1 MEQVKLLSMTVLLT
15 VLIWAG
21 ADSLVN
27 EVVSIRVSFE
37 VEPVAD
43 PDMLVE
49 LDPPAKTR
57 WVEVQVSGPRKIIED
72 VKKRGAISARLRIDD
87 RPAGTHELVLDRD
100 LIRRALREQG
110 PTFDRLTVLS
120 AEPPAIRIVVDH
132 MVTKELDITFGRL
145 SLPYDE
151 EPTSKTLFAT
161 LRIRAS
167 RFVEL
172 AGTERQKQLDIS
184 GEVER
189 LLRNKPRGEPVTV
202 TVALDSRVFGPNAIL
217 TPNRVEVDAVVKADR
232 SEAKIPTVPI
242 KLVVSFSN
250 LPKRFH
256 AVGRDGTSLTLVTQT
271 IEVEGPAEEIVRLA
285 RGETRAYG
293 FIQLKQA
300 DLEELEV
307 YKAWI
312 PEFYLPSGISL
323 LHPPKPI
330 EFKLVRPGTAD
341 AE

>member
-15 VLIWAG
+15 VFIWAG

-49 LDPPAKTR
+49 LDPATKTR

-72 VKKRGAISARLRIDD
+72 IKKQGPMTARLRIED
-87 RPAGTHELVLDRD
+87 RPAGTHDLNLDREM
-100 LIRRALREQG
+100 LRRALREQG
-110 PTFDRLTVLS
+110 ATFDRLTVLS
-120 AEPPAIRIVVDH
+120 AEPPTIRIVVDH
-132 MVTKELDITFGRL
+132 MITSELDITFGRL

-151 EPTSKTLFAT
+151 EPTSKTLFTT
-161 LRIRAS
+161 LRVRAS
-167 RFVEL
+167 RFAEL
-172 AGTERQKQLDIS
+172 GGTERQKQLDIS
-184 GEVER
+184 SEVER
-189 LLRNKPRGEPVTV
+189 LLRNKPRGEPASV
-202 TVALDSRVFGPNAIL
+202 TVALDSRIFGPSAIL

-232 SEAKIPTVPI
+232 SEARIPTVPI

-256 AVGRDGTSLTLVTQT
+256 AVARDGTALTLVTQT
-271 IEVEGPAEEIVRLA
+271 IEVEGPAEDIDRLA

-307 YKAWI
+307 YKAWL
-312 PEFYLPSGISL
+312 PEFYLPSAISL
-323 LHPPKPI
+323 VNTPKPI
-330 EFKLVRPGTAD
+330 EFKLVRPDMAQ

>member
-37 VEPVAD
+37 VEPVAN

-49 LDPPAKTR
+49 LDPATKTR
-57 WVEVQVSGPRKIIED
+57 WVKVQVSGPRRIIED
-72 VKKRGAISARLRIDD
+72 MKKQGPVTARLRIED
-87 RPAGTHELVLDRD
+87 RPAGTHDLILDRD
-100 LIRRALREQG
+100 LLRRALREQG
-110 PTFDRLTVLS
+110 ATFDRLTILS
-120 AEPPAIRIVVDH
+120 ADPPGIRIVVDY
-132 MVTKELDITFGRL
+132 MVTKELDITFNRL
-145 SLPYDE
+145 SLPYEE
-151 EPTSKTLFAT
+151 EPTSRTLFST
-161 LRIRAS
+161 LRVRAS
-167 RFVEL
+167 GFEQL
-172 AGTERQKQLDIS
+172 PTERQNQLDIS

-189 LLRNKPRGEPVTV
+189 LLRNKPRGEPASV
-202 TVALDSRVFGPNAIL
+202 TVALDSRIFGPSAKL

-250 LPKRFH
+250 LPKRFD
-256 AVGRDGTSLTLVTQT
+256 AVARDGTSLTLVTQT
-271 IEVEGPAEEIVRLA
+271 IEVEGPSEEIERLV

-300 DLEELEV
+300 DLEELGI
-307 YKAWI
+307 YKAWL
-312 PEFYLPSGISL
+312 PEFYIPAGISL
-323 LHPPKPI
+323 LHAPKPI
-330 EFKLVRPGTAD
+330 EFKLVRPSGAD
-341 AE
+341 TE